1 MECLFPE
8 RPHDVSCKM
17 FLITF
22 CETYTKNWATTLS
35 RFGIF
40 EIFYLIKWI
49 HFYHT
54 IIYIYTLSGNRRKC
68 TKVVLV
74 FL

>member
-40 EIFYLIKWI
+40 EIFLFDQMDTFLPHNNLYLHVI
-49 HFYHT
+49 
-54 IIYIYTLSGNRRKC
+54 R
-68 TKVVLV
+68 
-74 FL
+74 